1 MGLSKKKI
9 YFIVFLSIA
18 ILCTAGFLWAWFVT
32 RDIRKNVSGAL
43 NQSQKVIVK
52 NLILTETKE
61 QKKYWELYA
70 KTGAYES
77 SNKVVILT
85 EIIGNFY
92 DKDNNVALSFESP
105 LGTYED
111 LTKTVTLQGETLI
124 VSKDGSSILADKIEW
139 GGKNSDIIATG
150 NVRIK
155 RNKELATTSEKAVFN
170 SDLTFFKIIGNSKT
184 MLFAKDGEKQ
194 EELNLFQTK
203 ESKWKI

>member
-77 SNKVVILT
+77 SSKVVILT

-105 LGTYED
+105 LGTYKD

-155 RNKELATTSEKAVFN
+155 RNKELATISEKAVFN

-184 MLFAKDGEKQ
+184 MLFSKDGEKQ
-194 EELNLFQTK
+194 EELNLFSTK
-203 ESKWKI
+203 GK

>member
-155 RNKELATTSEKAVFN
+155 RNKELATISEKAVFN

-203 ESKWKI
+203 ESK

>member
-155 RNKELATTSEKAVFN
+155 RNKELATISEKAVFN

-194 EELNLFQTK
+194 KDLNLFQTK

>member
-18 ILCTAGFLWAWFVT
+18 ILCTTGFLWAWFVT

-155 RNKELATTSEKAVFN
+155 RNKELATISEKAVFN

-194 EELNLFQTK
+194 EELNLFSTK
-203 ESKWKI
+203 GK

>member
-18 ILCTAGFLWAWFVT
+18 ILCTTGFLWAWFVT

-155 RNKELATTSEKAVFN
+155 RNKELATISEKAVFN

>member
-9 YFIVFLSIA
+9 YYIVFLSIA

-155 RNKELATTSEKAVFN
+155 RNKELATISEKAVFN

-194 EELNLFQTK
+194 EELNLFKTK
-203 ESKWKI
+203 ESK

>member
-18 ILCTAGFLWAWFVT
+18 ILCTTGFLWAWFVT

-203 ESKWKI
+203 ESK

>member
-18 ILCTAGFLWAWFVT
+18 ILCTTGFLWAWFVT

-124 VSKDGSSILADKIEW
+124 VSKDGSSILADNIEW

-155 RNKELATTSEKAVFN
+155 RNKELATISEKAVFN

-194 EELNLFQTK
+194 KDLNLFQTK
-203 ESKWKI
+203 ESK

>member
-194 EELNLFQTK
+194 KDLNLFQTK
-203 ESKWKI
+203 ESK

>member
-139 GGKNSDIIATG
+139 GGKNSEIIATG

-155 RNKELATTSEKAVFN
+155 RNKELATVSEKAVFN

-194 EELNLFQTK
+194 EELNLFKTK
-203 ESKWKI
+203 ESK

>member
-155 RNKELATTSEKAVFN
+155 RNKELATISEKAVFN

-194 EELNLFQTK
+194 EELNLFKTK
-203 ESKWKI
+203 ESK

>member
-155 RNKELATTSEKAVFN
+155 RNKELATTSEKAIFN

-203 ESKWKI
+203 ESK

>member
-18 ILCTAGFLWAWFVT
+18 ILCTTGFLWAWFVT

-124 VSKDGSSILADKIEW
+124 VSKDGSSILADNIEW

-155 RNKELATTSEKAVFN
+155 RNKELATISEKAVFN

-194 EELNLFQTK
+194 KDLNLFQTK
-203 ESKWKI
+203 ESKWKR

>member
-155 RNKELATTSEKAVFN
+155 RNKELATISEKAVFN

-194 EELNLFQTK
+194 KDLNLFQTK
-203 ESKWKI
+203 ESK

>member
-1 MGLSKKKI
+1 MPIMGLSKKKI

-18 ILCTAGFLWAWFVT
+18 ILCTAGFLWAWIVT

-43 NQSQKVIVK
+43 SQSQKVIVK

-61 QKKYWELYA
+61 HKKYWELYA

-77 SNKVVILT
+77 TNKAVVLM

-92 DKDNNVALSFESP
+92 DDENNVALSFQSP
-105 LGTYED
+105 MGTYQD
-111 LTKTVTLQGETLI
+111 STKTVTLQGETLI
-124 VSKDGSSILADKIEW
+124 ISKDGSSILADRIEW

-155 RNKELATTSEKAVFN
+155 RNEDLATVSEKAVFN

-184 MLFAKDGEKQ
+184 MIFSKDGEKQ
-194 EELNLFQTK
+194 EKLNLFSTK
-203 ESKWKI
+203 GK

>member
-155 RNKELATTSEKAVFN
+155 RNKELATISEKAVFN

-194 EELNLFQTK
+194 EELNLFKTK
-203 ESKWKI
+203 ENK

>member
-194 EELNLFQTK
+194 EELNLFKTK
-203 ESKWKI
+203 ESK

>member
-18 ILCTAGFLWAWFVT
+18 ILCTAGFLWAWIVT
-32 RDIRKNVSGAL
+32 SDIRKNVSGAL
-43 NQSQKVIVK
+43 NQSQKVLVK

-70 KTGAYES
+70 KTGSYES
-77 SNKVVILT
+77 ANKVVVLT

-92 DKDNNVALSFESP
+92 DKDRNVALSFESP
-105 LGTYED
+105 KGTYED
-111 LTKTVTLQGETLI
+111 ATKTITLEGETLI

-139 GGKNSDIIATG
+139 GGKNTDIIASG

-155 RNKELATTSEKAVFN
+155 RNEELTTISEKAIFN
-170 SDLTFFKIIGNSKT
+170 SDLTFFKIIGNSQDKLIT
-184 MLFAKDGEKQ
+184 KEGQKHQ
-194 EELNLFQTK
+194 EINLFNTK
-203 ESKWKI
+203 ENK

>member
-52 NLILTETKE
+52 NLIFTETKE

-155 RNKELATTSEKAVFN
+155 RNKELATISEKAVFN

-184 MLFAKDGEKQ
+184 MLFSKDGEKQ
-194 EELNLFQTK
+194 EELILFSTK
-203 ESKWKI
+203 GK

>member
-203 ESKWKI
+203 ESK

>member
-155 RNKELATTSEKAVFN
+155 RNKELATISEKAVFN

-194 EELNLFQTK
+194 EELNLFKTK

>member
-111 LTKTVTLQGETLI
+111 LTKTVTLQWETLI

-155 RNKELATTSEKAVFN
+155 RNKELATISEKAVFN

-184 MLFAKDGEKQ
+184 MLFSKDGEKQ
-194 EELNLFQTK
+194 EELNLFSTK
-203 ESKWKI
+203 GK